1 MVNRRRITAALIGL
15 LVLVLGGWLV
25 KDVVNDASPSSSPAP
40 SSSSRVTGGS
50 ASSDPA
56 SSGPASSSPV
66 KGGAALPGAD
76 SGLPVKPLSG
86 LPAQVAD
93 TWKLIEAGGP
103 YPYPRND
110 DVVFENR
117 EKRLPRKQSGYYHEY
132 TVKTPG
138 SADRGARRLI
148 TGQAHELYYTGDH
161 YSSFAVVDP
170 AR

>member
-1 MVNRRRITAALIGL
+1 MFNRRRITAALIGL

-25 KDVVNDASPSSSPAP
+25 KDAVGGGSPASPTPSSSASAP
-40 SSSSRVTGGS
+40 PKGS
-50 ASSDPA
+50 AA
-56 SSGPASSSPV
+56 V
-66 KGGAALPGAD
+66 PGTD
-76 SGLPVKPLSG
+76 SGLPVKALST
-86 LPAQVAD
+86 LPPQAGD
-93 TWKLIEAGGP
+93 TWKLIEKGGP

-117 EKRLPRKQSGYYHEY
+117 EKRLPGKKSGYYHEY

-161 YSSFAVVDP
+161 YGSFVVVDP

>member
-1 MVNRRRITAALIGL
+1 MFNRRRITAALIGL

-25 KDVVNDASPSSSPAP
+25 KDNLGHSSSPAP
-40 SSSSRVTGGS
+40 STS
-50 ASSDPA
+50 ASVSAAPA
-56 SSGPASSSPV
+56 
-66 KGGAALPGAD
+66 KGGAAVPGAD
-76 SGLPVKPLSG
+76 SGLPVKALST
-86 LPAQVAD
+86 LPPQATD

-117 EKRLPRKQSGYYHEY
+117 EKHLPGKKSGYYHEY

-161 YSSFAVVDP
+161 YASFVVVDP

>member
-1 MVNRRRITAALIGL
+1 MFNRRRITAALIGL

-25 KDVVNDASPSSSPAP
+25 KDNLGGSSSPATP
-40 SSSSRVTGGS
+40 SSSS
-50 ASSDPA
+50 SSTPA
-56 SSGPASSSPV
+56 
-66 KGGAALPGAD
+66 KGGAAVPGAD
-76 SGLPVKPLSG
+76 SGLPVKALSA
-86 LPAQVAD
+86 LPPQAAD

-117 EKRLPRKQSGYYHEY
+117 EKRLPGKKSGYYHEY

-138 SADRGARRLI
+138 SPDRGARRLI

-161 YSSFAVVDP
+161 YASFVVVDP

>member
-1 MVNRRRITAALIGL
+1 MFNRRRITAALIGL

-25 KDVVNDASPSSSPAP
+25 KDVVSNGSPASPGTSPG
-40 SSSSRVTGGS
+40 TS
-50 ASSDPA
+50 ASAPA
-56 SSGPASSSPV
+56 
-66 KGGAALPGAD
+66 KGGAAVPGAD
-76 SGLPVKPLSG
+76 SGLPVKALST
-86 LPAQVAD
+86 LPSQAGD
-93 TWKLIEAGGP
+93 TWKLIGKGGP

-117 EKRLPRKQSGYYHEY
+117 EKRLPGKKSGYYHEY

-161 YSSFAVVDP
+161 YASFVVVDP

>member
-1 MVNRRRITAALIGL
+1 MFNRRRITAALIGL

-25 KDVVNDASPSSSPAP
+25 KDVLSDSSPSSPAP
-40 SSSSRVTGGS
+40 STS
-50 ASSDPA
+50 ASVPA
-56 SSGPASSSPV
+56 RG
-66 KGGAALPGAD
+66 GGAVPGAD
-76 SGLPVKPLSG
+76 SGLPVKALSA
-86 LPAQVAD
+86 LPPQATD
-93 TWKLIEAGGP
+93 TWKLIEKSGP
-103 YPYPRND
+103 YPFPRND

-117 EKRLPRKQSGYYHEY
+117 EKRLPAKKSGYYHEY

-161 YSSFAVVDP
+161 YASFVVVDA

>member
-1 MVNRRRITAALIGL
+1 MFNRRRITAALIGL

-25 KDVVNDASPSSSPAP
+25 KDVTCGGSPSSPAP
-40 SSSSRVTGGS
+40 GTS
-50 ASSDPA
+50 ASAPA
-56 SSGPASSSPV
+56 RG
-66 KGGAALPGAD
+66 GGAVPGAD
-76 SGLPVKPLSG
+76 SGLPVKALSA
-86 LPAQVAD
+86 LPPQATD
-93 TWKLIEAGGP
+93 TWKLIEKGGP

-117 EKRLPRKQSGYYHEY
+117 EKRLPAKKSGYYHEY

-161 YSSFAVVDP
+161 YASFVVVD
-170 AR
+170 ATR

>member
-1 MVNRRRITAALIGL
+1 MFNRRRITAALIGL

-25 KDVVNDASPSSSPAP
+25 KDVVSGDTPASPTSS
-40 SSSSRVTGGS
+40 T
-50 ASSDPA
+50 PA
-56 SSGPASSSPV
+56 SAPA

-76 SGLPVKPLSG
+76 SGLPLKELSA
-86 LPAQVAD
+86 LPSQAGD
-93 TWKLIEAGGP
+93 TWKLIEKGGP

-138 SADRGARRLI
+138 SADRGPRRLI

-161 YSSFAVVDP
+161 YASFVVVDP

>member
-1 MVNRRRITAALIGL
+1 MFNRRRITAALIGL

-25 KDVVNDASPSSSPAP
+25 KDAVGGDSPA
-40 SSSSRVTGGS
+40 
-50 ASSDPA
+50 A
-56 SSGPASSSPV
+56 PASSSSPSAPP
-66 KGGAALPGAD
+66 KGGAAVPGAD
-76 SGLPVKPLSG
+76 SGLPVNALSA
-86 LPAQVAD
+86 LPSQAGD
-93 TWKLIEAGGP
+93 TWKLIEKGGP

-117 EKRLPRKQSGYYHEY
+117 EKRLPGKKSGYYHEY

-138 SADRGARRLI
+138 GADRGARRLI

-161 YSSFAVVDP
+161 YASFVVVDP

>member
-1 MVNRRRITAALIGL
+1 MFNRRRITAALIGL

-25 KDVVNDASPSSSPAP
+25 KDNLGSGSTSAP
-40 SSSSRVTGGS
+40 ST
-50 ASSDPA
+50 PA
-56 SSGPASSSPV
+56 STPA
-66 KGGAALPGAD
+66 KGGAAVPGAD
-76 SGLPVKPLSG
+76 SGLPVKALSA
-86 LPAQVAD
+86 LPPQASD
-93 TWKLIEAGGP
+93 TWKLIQAGGP

-117 EKRLPRKQSGYYHEY
+117 EKRLPGKKSGYYHEY

-148 TGQAHELYYTGDH
+148 TGQARELYYTGDH
-161 YSSFAVVDP
+161 YASFVVVDP

>member
-1 MVNRRRITAALIGL
+1 MFNRRRITAALIGL

-25 KDVVNDASPSSSPAP
+25 KDNLGSGSSAPSTSSSAPAK
-40 SSSSRVTGGS
+40 SST
-50 ASSDPA
+50 PA
-56 SSGPASSSPV
+56 
-66 KGGAALPGAD
+66 KGGAAVPGAD
-76 SGLPVKPLSG
+76 SGLPVKTLST
-86 LPAQVAD
+86 LPPQASD

-117 EKRLPRKQSGYYHEY
+117 EKRLPGKKSGYYHEY

-161 YSSFAVVDP
+161 YASFVVVDP

>member
-1 MVNRRRITAALIGL
+1 MFNRRRITAALIGL

-25 KDVVNDASPSSSPAP
+25 QDNLGGGSSSAP
-40 SSSSRVTGGS
+40 STSASAPAQSSTPAKGS
-50 ASSDPA
+50 AA
-56 SSGPASSSPV
+56 V
-66 KGGAALPGAD
+66 PGAD
-76 SGLPVKPLSG
+76 SGLPVKALSA
-86 LPAQVAD
+86 LPPQASD

-117 EKRLPRKQSGYYHEY
+117 EKRLPGKKSGYYHEY

-138 SADRGARRLI
+138 SPDRGARRLI

-161 YSSFAVVDP
+161 YASFVVVDP

>member
-1 MVNRRRITAALIGL
+1 MFNRRRITAALIGL

-25 KDVVNDASPSSSPAP
+25 KDNLGGGSPSPSPSP
-40 SSSSRVTGGS
+40 SVTS
-50 ASSDPA
+50 TPA
-56 SSGPASSSPV
+56 
-66 KGGAALPGAD
+66 KGGAAVPGAD
-76 SGLPVKPLSG
+76 SGLPVKALSA
-86 LPAQVAD
+86 LPPQASD

-161 YSSFAVVDP
+161 YASFVVVDP